1 MLAVRANEPSAAAA
15 GRSVTRVKIVGF
27 AIGSFIAGLGG
38 TLLSYKQTN
47 VTFQSFS
54 IFDGLTVFSTAVMA
68 GITSVSGG
76 IVAGVIT
83 SSGIMFVALDRAV
96 DIGPWFSI
104 VSGLGVIFTV
114 IFNPEG
120 IVGPA
125 HAELDKR
132 RQAKLREAAG
142 EADDHTS
149 SVAASLPR
157 S

>member
-1 MLAVRANEPSAAAA
+1 MGGFPSVR
-15 GRSVTRVKIVGF
+15 
-27 AIGSFIAGLGG
+27 
-38 TLLSYKQTN
+38 
-47 VTFQSFS
+47 
-54 IFDGLTVFSTAVMA
+54 
-68 GITSVSGG
+68 GG

-132 RQAKLREAAG
+132 RQANLRQAAG

-149 SVAASLPR
+149 SVAASLPSPAADGPASVR
-157 S
+157 PAPSVGSLTVSSGRATADDAVALEVAGGPLTGLPCPQGNRTT